1 MKNRRWGAMSN
12 KAKLLARINGI
23 EYKTDVPAR
32 EYTSFRIGG
41 PMAVFSETHSVD
53 ELKTLIS
60 AANECNYPAYI
71 LGNGSNML
79 IPDEGVDA
87 LFVRIASGM
96 SEYSFSGN
104 TVVAGAGALLCSVA
118 KASVK
123 LGLSGLEWAAGI
135 PGTIGGAIA
144 MNAGA
149 YGGEMKQVLTSLTFI
164 QDGAVISKSVE
175 DSDLAYRYCAYA
187 YPKSIIVS
195 ATLQLSPS
203 DGCAQRRMEEYNR
216 QRKLKQPLEYPSAGS
231 VFKRPAAGFAGKYI
245 EDAGLKGRKI
255 GNAMVSEKHAG
266 FIINLGG
273 ATYRDVVSLIDEIKE
288 CVFIKFGVMLT
299 PEIRIL

>member
-1 MKNRRWGAMSN
+1 MSN
-12 KAKLLARINGI
+12 KAKLLACINGM

-32 EYTSFRIGG
+32 EYTSFKIGG
-41 PMAVFSETHSVD
+41 PMAVFSEAHSVD
-53 ELKTLIS
+53 ELKTLIN
-60 AANECNYPAYI
+60 AADKCNYPVYI

-96 SEYSFSGN
+96 SEYTFSGN

-118 KASVK
+118 KTSVR

-164 QDGAVISKSVE
+164 RDGAVNSKSIE
-175 DSDLAYRYCAYA
+175 DGDLAYRYCSYA
-187 YPKSIIVS
+187 YPKAVIVS

-203 DGCAQRRMEEYNR
+203 DGCAKRKMEEFNR
-216 QRKLKQPLEYPSAGS
+216 LRKLKQPLEYPSAGS
-231 VFKRPAAGFAGKYI
+231 VFKRPENGFAGKYI
-245 EDAGLKGRKI
+245 EEAGLKGMRI

-273 ATYRDVVSLIDEIKE
+273 ATYNDVVSLIDEIKE
-288 CVFIKFGVMLT
+288 RVFIKFGVMLT
-299 PEIRIL
+299 PEIKIL